1 MPSAESGVPRAA
13 AERHAALAAQLRRHD
28 IAYYVHDAPELS
40 DGAYDA
46 LRRELE
52 ELEAAHPALRT
63 PDSPSQ
69 RVGAPVQT
77 SFATVRHAEPMLSL
91 ANAFDEQEFL
101 DFDARLRKRLDGP
114 AAYVCEPKLDGLA
127 VSLRY
132 EQGLL
137 VQAATRGDGEAGEDV
152 TPNVRTIRNL
162 PLRLEGAGW
171 PEWCEVR
178 GEVVMT
184 HADFAA
190 LNRRAEAE
198 GSKVFANP
206 RNAAAGS
213 LRQIDPRVTA
223 QRPLRFYAYGLGGSS
238 AAPANSQQAL
248 LRCFADWGFALAA
261 HIEPAADAQ
270 ACIAQYQALQRAR
283 PELPFDIDGLVAKL
297 DDFALRERAGEV
309 ARAPRWAI
317 AYKFAAEQ
325 ASTVVEAIEWQVGR
339 TGALTPV
346 ARLRPVSVGGVTVS
360 NATLHNIDE
369 IRRKDVRVGDT
380 VIVQRA
386 GDVIPEVVR
395 PEVALRPEG
404 APEPREPSHCPEC
417 GSAVRR
423 VEDQA
428 ALRCPAGLDCR
439 AQRAQ
444 GLIHFVSRKAM
455 DIDGLGEKLIH
466 ALLDA
471 DLVHSPADLYGLGAD
486 TLQDLERMA
495 EKSAQN
501 LVEAIDRSRQTT
513 LPRFLF
519 ALGIREVGE
528 VTARQLAQYFGD
540 LDALLAADPEALE
553 RVPDVGP
560 VVARQVAN
568 FFAAE
573 RNRAVIDALREAGVT
588 WPAMPAHAAVDSPVA
603 GKTVVL
609 TGALEALTREQAA
622 ERLAALG
629 AKVAGSV
636 SGKTDLLIAGAK
648 AGSKRAKAES
658 LGVEIWDEAQ
668 LLALLQGA
676 EAAGAPDGAGA
687 GDEDGA
693 G

>member
-13 AERHAALAAQLRRHD
+13 AKRHAALAAQLRRHD

-52 ELEAAHPALRT
+52 ELEAAHPALLT

-101 DFDARLRKRLDGP
+101 DFDARLRKRIDGP

-162 PLRLEGAGW
+162 PLRLEGRGW
-171 PEWCEVR
+171 PDWCEVR

-238 AAPANSQQAL
+238 TAPADSQLAL
-248 LRCFADWGFALAA
+248 LRCFADWGFALAEQIA
-261 HIEPAADAQ
+261 PAADAQ

-297 DDFALRERAGEV
+297 DDFALRARAGEV

-486 TLQDLERMA
+486 TLQGLERMA

-560 VVARQVAN
+560 VVARQVAD

-622 ERLAALG
+622 ERLSALG

-636 SGKTDLLIAGAK
+636 SAKTDLLIAGAK

-676 EAAGAPDGAGA
+676 EAAGAADGAGA